1 MTKSNLFKALFVTI
15 VVIILVVFGFIAL
28 LRSMPFTYGEIDIN
42 KNGFLSIQEIE
53 YVTSYGN
60 RKVMH
65 KGKECLE
72 YYALKDGL
80 PIKIVCM

>member
-1 MTKSNLFKALFVTI
+1 MVKSKLFKTLFVAI
-15 VVIILVVFGFIAL
+15 ILIILVVFGFVSL
-28 LRSMPFTYGEIDIN
+28 LRSMPFTYSELDIN

-60 RKVMH
+60 RKVMY

-80 PIKIVCM
+80 PMKIVCM